1 MNQPPGASA
10 DRDDAD
16 EVFQYPDHLQLIG
29 RIFFVYTRVRTIV
42 VLTLVAATLFARY
55 VLRLEDLDV
64 RSLALLAACMAVYNL
79 GAWAFF
85 RRYRVAEGPVF
96 TYPVLLGVTY
106 GAVILDLLAVTA
118 AVWLVGGARSP
129 FSAFYVPLIMISCI
143 LLSGRVAMMLSALA
157 YALLATLIMI
167 EWWGVA
173 TPHLP
178 LGAVADSGPLTPT
191 YVLTL
196 LVVYGMLFGLCV
208 FLLLTV
214 TRSLRRMDRRLQL
227 ANAEMSRLSQQRRDF
242 LNIAAH
248 NLRAPVGAVSMLLE
262 NMRGGVAGDITDKQR
277 DWLDRCLRRLG
288 RLTDF
293 MTEIQTLSSLE
304 TEIIRNDFRPVDV
317 AELARRLVAD
327 HVDVAE
333 ESGHTLTVEASDAVP
348 RVMGHE
354 RLLREALVNYLT
366 NAIKYTPTGG
376 TLVVRVLP
384 RDPMVRVEVEDSG
397 IGISGEDQAKLFRE
411 FVRLPTRGTAV
422 DEPAGSGLGL
432 SIVRRI
438 ALAHGG
444 STGVMSAPGQG
455 STFYLELPALRE

>member
-1 MNQPPGASA
+1 MSA
-10 DRDDAD
+10 FPEGSGGRDDLD
-16 EVFQYPDHLQLIG
+16 EAIHYPDHLQLIG
-29 RIFFVYTRVRTIV
+29 RSFFVYTRVRTLV

-64 RSLALLAACMAVYNL
+64 RSLALLAGCMAVYNV

-143 LLSGRVAMMLSALA
+143 LLSSRVAMALSALA
-157 YALLATLIMI
+157 YTLLVALIMI
-167 EWWGVA
+167 EWSGAA

-178 LGAVADSGPLTPT
+178 VGAVESTGPLTPT

-196 LVVYGMLFGLCV
+196 LVVYGMLFGLCM

-214 TRSLRRMDRRLQL
+214 TRSLRRIERRMQL
-227 ANAEMSRLSQQRRDF
+227 ANAELTRLSQQRRDF

-262 NMRGGVAGDITDKQR
+262 NMRSGVAGCITDKQR

-293 MTEIQTLSSLE
+293 MSEIQTLSSLE
-304 TEIIRNDFRPVDV
+304 TDIIKNAFGPVDV
-317 AELARRLVAD
+317 ADLARRLVSD

-333 ESGHTLTVEASDAVP
+333 ERGHSLTVEVPEAVP
-348 RVMGHE
+348 RVVGHE
-354 RLLREALVNYLT
+354 HLLREAMVNYLT
-366 NAIKYTPTGG
+366 NSIKYTPNGG
-376 TLVVRVLP
+376 TIVVRVLH
-384 RDPMVRVEVEDSG
+384 RDPMVRIEVQDNG
-397 IGISGEDQAKLFRE
+397 IGISEEDQARLFRE
-411 FVRLPTRGTAV
+411 FVRIPTRGTAV

-432 SIVRRI
+432 SIVQRI

-444 STGVMSAPGQG
+444 RTGVVSAPNQG